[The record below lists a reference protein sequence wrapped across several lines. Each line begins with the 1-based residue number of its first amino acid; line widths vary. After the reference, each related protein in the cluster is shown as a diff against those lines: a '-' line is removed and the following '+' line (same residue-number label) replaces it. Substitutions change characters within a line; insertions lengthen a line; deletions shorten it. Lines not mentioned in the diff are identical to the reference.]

1 MLACAFDDVGG
12 RDFDLLL
19 ANHFAEEFKVKYKVS
34 DSALLVTVIIIYHK

>member
-19 ANHFAEEFKVKYKVS
+19 ANHFAQEFKSKYKVS
-34 DSALLVTVIIIYHK
+34 FVTYLLGHLTTFY